1 MEGVKLMKETIW
13 RMNRSQEK
21 DITMKDCE
29 LVGEREQENAAKQR

>member
-13 RMNRSQEK
+13 RSQEM